1 MYKIVGVL
9 LLCLII
15 NNCASTMSGNSQ
27 NITIASNVN
36 GATCTLQNEKGN
48 WSIQTPGSS
57 VVTNSR
63 ENLTVRC
70 QKNGYETAVVSVPSK
85 HKDSATWGNVLLGGG
100 VGYIWDRKTG
110 AAFVYPSTIN
120 LTLIKNNSSTENT
133 DIKLSGNST
142 TEQLQQLNELF
153 KAGVLTQEEFT
164 KAKKKL
170 LN

>member
-1 MYKIVGVL
+1 
-9 LLCLII
+9 
-15 NNCASTMSGNSQ
+15 
-27 NITIASNVN
+27 
-36 GATCTLQNEKGN
+36 
-48 WSIQTPGSS
+48 
-57 VVTNSR
+57 
-63 ENLTVRC
+63 
-70 QKNGYETAVVSVPSK
+70 
-85 HKDSATWGNVLLGGG
+85 LGGG

>member
-120 LTLIKNNSSTENT
+120 LTLIKKNSSTENT
-133 DIKLSGNST
+133 DIKLSGNSK

>member
-1 MYKIVGVL
+1 MKRL
-9 LLCLII
+9 LGIMVLCLTLSS
-15 NNCASTMSGNSQ
+15 CASTMSGNSQ

-36 GATCTLQNEKGN
+36 GATCSLQNEKGN
-48 WSIQTPGSS
+48 WSVQTPGSS

-110 AAFVYPSTIN
+110 AAYVYPSTIN
-120 LTLIKNNSSTENT
+120 LTLIKSSSSTEST
-133 DIKLSGNST
+133 DVKLSGSST
-142 TEQLQQLNELF
+142 SEQLQQLNELF
-153 KAGVLTQEEFT
+153 KSGVLTQEEFT
-164 KAKKKL
+164 QAKKKL

>member
-9 LLCLII
+9 LVCLII

>member
-1 MYKIVGVL
+1 MYKIVVVL

>member
-1 MYKIVGVL
+1 MHKIVGVL
-9 LLCLII
+9 LVCLII

>member
-1 MYKIVGVL
+1 
-9 LLCLII
+9 
-15 NNCASTMSGNSQ
+15 MSGNSQ

-110 AAFVYPSTIN
+110 A
-120 LTLIKNNSSTENT
+120 L
-133 DIKLSGNST
+133 LSIH
-142 TEQLQQLNELF
+142 QQ
-153 KAGVLTQEEFT
+153 
-164 KAKKKL
+164 
-170 LN
+170 